1 MNDADLFDVT
11 APTQWQ
17 NGTIP
22 MNWLSG
28 LFTEVDF
35 GWQSFSGFGADVW
48 VDDLVLGNDRI
59 GCN

>member
-1 MNDADLFDVT
+1 MD
-11 APTQWQ
+11 
-17 NGTIP
+17 
-22 MNWLSG
+22 WLSG

>member
-1 MNDADLFDVT
+1 MPSRTWWLRT
-11 APTQWQ
+11 ARRCAGP
-17 NGTIP
+17 ID
-22 MNWLSG
+22 WLSG